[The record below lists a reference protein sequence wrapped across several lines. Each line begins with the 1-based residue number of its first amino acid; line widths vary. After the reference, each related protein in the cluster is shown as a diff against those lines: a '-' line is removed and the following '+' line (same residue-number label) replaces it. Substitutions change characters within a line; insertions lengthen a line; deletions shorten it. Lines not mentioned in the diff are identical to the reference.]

1 HTYSGSW
8 CSPGDE
14 TSWNGDWA
22 LSCERGTVRWDG
34 ESPPTAHLPGREPVL
49 GRTPEA
55 DDRCELDASLAN
67 FCAALR
73 GGPVPDT
80 EVHANVW
87 TQAIVEAAARSAES
101 GSTVLLAALLVAAL
115 DQARGLD
122 SADGRS
128 AALTTWRTAAT
139 GLVEA

>member
-1 HTYSGSW
+1 
-8 CSPGDE
+8 E

-49 GRTPEA
+49 GRTPAA
-55 DDRCELDASLAN
+55 DDRWELDASLAN

-87 TQAIVEAAARSAES
+87 TQAIVEAAVRSAES
-101 GSTVLLAALLVAAL
+101 GSTVLLAALLDEAVV
-115 DQARGLD
+115 QARTLD
-122 SADGRS
+122 SADCRS
-128 AALTTWRTAAT
+128 TSLTTWKT
-139 GLVEA
+139 GA